1 MKENFAEILF
11 KDAPESLRL
20 QAIKTNSAY
29 KLLCE
34 KEALLKEL
42 SELTLLVTK
51 QIDLAYV
58 EFKREERIYRKEI
71 NGQEE
76 NKFSTLQDFKEYID
90 EKVKI

>member
-1 MKENFAEILF
+1 MKENFTEILF

-29 KLLCE
+29 KRLAE
-34 KEALLKEL
+34 KKSLLKEI

-58 EFKREERIYRKEI
+58 EFKREERIYIKEI
-71 NGQEE
+71 NGQEQD
-76 NKFSTLQDFKEYID
+76 KFSTLQDFKNHVD
-90 EKVKI
+90 AKANQ